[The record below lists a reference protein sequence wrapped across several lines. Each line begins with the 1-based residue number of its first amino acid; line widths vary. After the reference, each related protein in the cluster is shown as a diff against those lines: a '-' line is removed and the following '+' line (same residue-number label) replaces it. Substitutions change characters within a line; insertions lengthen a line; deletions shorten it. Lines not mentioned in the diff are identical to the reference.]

1 MATVAITGENF
12 EEVVTSNDL
21 VLIDFW
27 AAWCGPCRSFAPT
40 YEKVSAQYPDAV
52 FAKVDTEAEQALAAS
67 FNIMSIPTLMI
78 IREQVV
84 IFSQA
89 GALPESALVDLVQK
103 AAALDMAE
111 IHRQIAQEANERES
125 ASNGAAAQS

>member
-12 EEVVTSNDL
+12 EQVVTSNDL
-21 VLIDFW
+21 VLVDFW
-27 AAWCGPCRSFAPT
+27 AAWCGPCRSFAPV

-89 GALPESALVDLVQK
+89 GALSESALVDLVQK

-111 IHRQIAQEANERES
+111 IHRQIAEEAKEHEASHS
-125 ASNGAAAQS
+125 ASAQS

>member
-1 MATVAITGENF
+1 MATVQITGENF
-12 EEVVTSNDL
+12 EEVVTTNDL
-21 VLIDFW
+21 VLVDFW

-40 YEKVSAQYPDAV
+40 YEKVSEQYPDAV
-52 FAKVDTEAEQALAAS
+52 FAKVDTEAEQGLAAS

-111 IHRQIAQEANERES
+111 VHRQIAEEAAS
-125 ASNGAAAQS
+125 ATAQA